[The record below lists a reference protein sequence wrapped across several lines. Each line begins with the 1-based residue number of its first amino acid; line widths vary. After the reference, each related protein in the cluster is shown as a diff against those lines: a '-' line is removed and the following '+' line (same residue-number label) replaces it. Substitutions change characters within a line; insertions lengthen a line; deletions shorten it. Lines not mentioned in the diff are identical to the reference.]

1 MDNTDHKILEILQ
14 TNARVSMKDLGK
26 MVGLTA
32 PAVSERVKKLEDSG
46 VITGYMASINYA
58 KLGRTISAFIDISMA
73 SENYS
78 RFLEVAEK
86 DDRIIECYHV
96 TGGDSLILKVLVSNI
111 NELEELIEEVKKM
124 AKTNTS
130 IILST
135 PISHKTISF

>member
-73 SENYS
+73 SENYA

>member
-1 MDNTDHKILEILQ
+1 
-14 TNARVSMKDLGK
+14 

>member
-1 MDNTDHKILEILQ
+1 MDHTDHKILEILQ

-58 KLGRTISAFIDISMA
+58 KLGRTISAFIDVSMA
-73 SENYS
+73 SESYA
-78 RFLEVAEK
+78 RFLEFAES

-96 TGGDSLILKVLVSNI
+96 TGGDSLILKVLVGNI
-111 NELEELIEEVKKM
+111 LELEALLDEIKKL
-124 AKTNTS
+124 ARTNTS

-135 PISHKTISF
+135 PIAHKTVSF

>member
-1 MDNTDHKILEILQ
+1 
-14 TNARVSMKDLGK
+14 MKDLGK

>member
-1 MDNTDHKILEILQ
+1 LDNTDHKILEILQ